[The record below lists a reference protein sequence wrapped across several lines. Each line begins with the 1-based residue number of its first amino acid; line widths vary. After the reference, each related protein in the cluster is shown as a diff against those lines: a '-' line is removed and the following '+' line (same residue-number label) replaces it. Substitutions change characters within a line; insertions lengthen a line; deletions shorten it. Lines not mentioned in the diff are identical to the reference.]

1 MTRVRP
7 ACSVLPQSVGGTA
20 AYTVA
25 MVTAPDPPARRVID
39 IDDAARIRAVSHPAR
54 LAIIEHLG
62 NGATATAT
70 ELAEVVGLSP
80 SATSYHLRELA
91 RGGLIRE
98 AEGRGDGRERVWQGV
113 ADRFS
118 YDSDNL
124 SDEEER
130 GAAYGLLGALLAW
143 QDAQAQRYYADMP
156 DMPQAWQDA
165 STVYGM
171 KIVATASEL
180 RDLASQVRRLCQR
193 YTKDARQ
200 APDDAEPVS
209 VVFRALPRLASVERT
224 RPDSRRP
231 PEKRTRAAKR

>member
-1 MTRVRP
+1 
-7 ACSVLPQSVGGTA
+7 VLPRSLSDTP

-25 MVTAPDPPARRVID
+25 MVTSPDPPARSVIA
-39 IDDAARIRAVSHPAR
+39 IHDAARIRALSHPAR

-62 NGATATAT
+62 SGVTATAT

-98 AEGRGDGRERVWQGV
+98 AAGRGDGRERVWQGV

-118 YDSDNL
+118 YDSDEL
-124 SDEEER
+124 GDEEER
-130 GAAYGLLGALLAW
+130 SEAYGLLGAILAW
-143 QDAQAQRYYADMP
+143 QDAQAQRHCADLP
-156 DMPQAWQDA
+156 DMPPVWQDA
-165 STVYGM
+165 STVYSL

-180 RDLASQVRRLCQR
+180 RDLASQVRRLCER
-193 YTKDARQ
+193 YKQDARQ

-209 VVFRALPRLASVERT
+209 VVFRALPRLASIDRT
-224 RPDSRRP
+224 RADQRRP
-231 PEKRTRAAKR
+231 PQMRTRAAKR